1 MRNYSGAGFDKL
13 RVIDKPPAVQ
23 ISEAPRI
30 VNLRNWIVHGYDR
43 VDDIIIWGIIS
54 RDISRSK
61 EQSKQILQG

>member
-1 MRNYSGAGFDKL
+1 M
-13 RVIDKPPAVQ
+13 
-23 ISEAPRI
+23 
-30 VNLRNWIVHGYDR
+30 RNWIVHGYDR